1 MLLEPVWYNLPMKD
15 WTEVQR
21 KYGGQ
26 WVAFL
31 DDEQTV
37 VGSDSTLRGALE
49 QAAENGH
56 KDPIMARMPTEV
68 MPYVGTL

>member
-1 MLLEPVWYNLPMKD
+1 MVKD
-15 WTEVQR
+15 WTEIQK
-21 KYGGQ
+21 KYRGL

-37 VGSDSTLRGALE
+37 VGSDATLRGAIE
-49 QAAENGH
+49 QAAKKGH

-68 MPYVGTL
+68 MPYVT